1 MKILLAVDGSDYS
14 KRMLAWLAAHDE
26 AFARDAEY
34 TFITV
39 VPPLSPHVTR
49 YLDDAIVEAYYRDRA
64 DEVLKPIVEF
74 ARRHGWRFDT
84 LTPVGR
90 PGETI
95 AETATAGA
103 YDLVVMGSHGHS
115 ALGSLV
121 LGSVV
126 QRVLSSCRTPVQI
139 IR

>member
-14 KRMLAWLAAHDE
+14 KRMLAWLAAHDDT
-26 AFARDAEY
+26 FSKNAEL
-34 TFITV
+34 TFLTV
-39 VPPLSPHVTR
+39 VPSLPPHVTR
-49 YLDDAIVEAYYRDRA
+49 YLDEAIVESYYRDRA
-64 DEVLKPIVEF
+64 EEVLGPIAEF
-74 ARRHGWRFDT
+74 ARRHGWRFET
-84 LTPVGR
+84 RSSVGR

-115 ALGSLV
+115 ALGALV